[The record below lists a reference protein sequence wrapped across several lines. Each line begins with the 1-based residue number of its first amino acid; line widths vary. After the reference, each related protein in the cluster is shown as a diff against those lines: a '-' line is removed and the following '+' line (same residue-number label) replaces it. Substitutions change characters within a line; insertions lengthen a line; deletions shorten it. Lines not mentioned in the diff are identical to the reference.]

1 MISRIIINQVYR
13 QRGKRRHVAKIIGYK
28 WRYSINGERI
38 RITSSGDMLIGLADT
53 SPHSKLHINGAINAF
68 NSNVTM
74 GDISI

>member
-1 MISRIIINQVYR
+1 MMVNKIYK
-13 QRGKRRHVAKIIGYK
+13 QRGKRRRVAKIIGYK

-38 RITSSGDMLIGLADT
+38 RITSSGDMLIGLVDT
-53 SPHSKLHINGAINAF
+53 SPHSKLHINGAINAL